1 MNDVKAIMRK
11 FLELVGNLHDR
22 GYEQLRIVPSVQ
34 DRQSA
39 MWACNLAP
47 KSKTLKSHGAWT
59 LDGNDYPYFFF
70 SRHVPYSPWETFADQ
85 TLDEAAD
92 FFIKRETE
100 LAKLTR
106 GQDKAYVAWYKSM
119 LELTAPLGV
128 VSSVERHEG
137 LRDCMYVG
145 NVDDYHIVVPLPPG
159 GDMVAA

>member
-11 FLELVGNLHDR
+11 FVELVGTLHDR
-22 GYEQLRIVPSVQ
+22 GYEQLRIVPSVE

-59 LDGNDYPYFFF
+59 IDGNVSPFFFF
-70 SRHVPYSPWETFADQ
+70 SRYVPFSPWDAFVHQ
-85 TLDEAAD
+85 SLDAAAD
-92 FFIKRETE
+92 FFLRREPE
-100 LAKLTR
+100 LAEQSYGK
-106 GQDKAYVAWYKSM
+106 DAAYVAWYKLM

-128 VSSVERHEG
+128 VSSIDRHEG

-145 NVDDYHIVVPLPPG
+145 NVDDFNIVVPLPPG
-159 GDMVAA
+159 GDVLAG